1 MHKNLYLCKYMAKK
15 VEYGFADSPFGEII
29 VARTWDGI
37 CDLQFLGFNRMGVI
51 HELAQRWG
59 TYTPTTQSDEMANT
73 VQRVL
78 FEGYDHPLNLDLRG
92 TEFQLKVWKA
102 IMQVPFGETISYQQ
116 LAANIGQPEAVR
128 AVATAV
134 GQNPMAI
141 IIPCHRIIHKDGTI
155 GEYHWGR
162 ELKEKLLEW
171 EKARKS

>member
-1 MHKNLYLCKYMAKK
+1 MAKK

-116 LAANIGQPEAVR
+116 L
-128 AVATAV
+128 
-134 GQNPMAI
+134 
-141 IIPCHRIIHKDGTI
+141 GTH
-155 GEYHWGR
+155 YSV
-162 ELKEKLLEW
+162 LLMPITL
-171 EKARKS
+171 S

>member
-1 MHKNLYLCKYMAKK
+1 MAKK

-37 CDLQFLGFNRMGVI
+37 CDLQFLGFNRMEVI

-134 GQNPMAI
+134 GQNPMAV

>member
-1 MHKNLYLCKYMAKK
+1 MAKK

-59 TYTPTTQSDEMANT
+59 TYTHTTQSDEMANT

-134 GQNPMAI
+134 GQNPMAV

>member
-1 MHKNLYLCKYMAKK
+1 MAKK

-37 CDLQFLGFNRMGVI
+37 CDLQFLGFNRMGVS

-59 TYTPTTQSDEMANT
+59 TYTPTTHSDEIANT
-73 VQRVL
+73 VQKVL
-78 FEGYDHPLNLDLRG
+78 FEGYDHPLTLDLRG

-102 IMQVPFGETISYQQ
+102 IMKVPFGETISYQQ

-134 GQNPMAI
+134 GQNPMAV

>member
-1 MHKNLYLCKYMAKK
+1 LHKNLYLCKYMAKK

-37 CDLQFLGFNRMGVI
+37 CDLQFLGFNRMEVI

-134 GQNPMAI
+134 GQNPMAV